1 MTRHPAIRYGPGM
14 LRLDGQ
20 IALVTGAGRGI
31 GAAIAILFGRLGAR
45 VAVNYRADEA
55 SAQATA
61 QAVRDAGAEVLVLRG
76 DVSRPA
82 EAERLIAESE
92 ASLGPLDILVV
103 NQGIWKR
110 APIDTMTE
118 EEWNETLAVNLG
130 GAYALCHHAARRMI
144 PRRRGTI
151 VTIASTAGQRGEA
164 HHSHYAASKGALIAF
179 TKSLA
184 AELAPHGIRVNG
196 VAPGWVMTDM
206 SREALGGDHGKAS
219 LAQIPMGRPGTPE
232 EIAGPVAFL
241 ASDLASYLYG
251 EILAVNGGA
260 VMVG

>member
-1 MTRHPAIRYGPGM
+1 M
-14 LRLDGQ
+14 LRLAGQ
-20 IALVTGAGRGI
+20 TALVSGGGRGI
-31 GAAIAILFGRLGAR
+31 GAAIAVLFGRLGVR

-55 SAQATA
+55 SARATA
-61 QAVRDAGAEVLVLRG
+61 AAVREAGGEAVVLQA

-82 EAERLIAESE
+82 EADRLIAETE
-92 ASLGPLDILVV
+92 AALGPLDVLVV
-103 NQGIWKR
+103 NQGTWKR

-118 EEWNETLAVNLG
+118 DQWNETLSVNLG
-130 GAYALCHHAARRMI
+130 GAYALCHHAARRMA
-144 PRRRGTI
+144 PRRKGVI

-164 HHSHYAASKGALIAF
+164 HYSHYAASKGALIAF

-184 AELAPHGIRVNG
+184 AELAPQGIRVNG

-206 SREALGGDHGKAS
+206 SREALAGEAGRDSIAR
-219 LAQIPMGRPGTPE
+219 IPLGRAGTPD

-251 EILAVNGGA
+251 EILCVNGGA